1 VAACAFDKTINLFDF
16 FSGDLVAQVSGHS
29 EAITAVRF
37 SPDGRYLLSVGGDG
51 CIMIWSLANSLVSAM
66 QERLMELSS
75 SAKKRI
81 VKLEASNHEKE
92 TPKVMP
98 PPPPDQRVSTG
109 NDLPVPPPTQVPRA
123 STENVPAVTNGI
135 TIPTKG
141 DDIRSSDAS
150 AGRGKW
156 ASRIEQQG
164 GYELFGRKINSAAA
178 AERNKFTLEFTHG
191 VDISCIG
198 HVGDDDDESQML
210 MPDQDLASRPLIEE
224 DGDNNDM
231 DFENENEEGRNY
243 IAGDAGVIEG
253 QGSKN
258 NLLSDSLSS
267 EFFKDLKLS
276 DQAPSSADSP
286 NRESKANAG
295 NGTGVSPSKSSVPPS
310 RSPSHNTAD
319 ILKERKKSNFDLLDT
334 NSSVSSTSNSIIL
347 EEKRKTTSAAVAHM
361 KERLRSMGVL
371 GGTMSGRV
379 EILVPPIPPSSSS
392 ISTKEENIAAVR
404 ESKQEYERENT
415 PLKQEKQVTSNEPV
429 MKIEECVG
437 NDEED
442 SEDYGSLEQSMLS
455 EVSPAKYAPPSY
467 VEENVDGEE
476 EEAVELV
483 LPAVD
488 DADVSISAGGDDS
501 FFFEAELEVSIALPL
516 PGENADISAKVSD
529 FSDEEKRVRDLYLDQ
544 ELQLK
549 TKAAACKDIIR

>member
-1 VAACAFDKTINLFDF
+1 MAACAFDKTINLFDF

-75 SAKKRI
+75 SAKRRI
-81 VKLEASNHEKE
+81 AKLESASNHEKE

-98 PPPPDQRVSTG
+98 PTPPDQRVTTG
-109 NDLPVPPPTQVPRA
+109 NDLPVPPPSQVPRA
-123 STENVPAVTNGI
+123 STENIPAVTNGL
-135 TIPTKG
+135 TIPNKNDG
-141 DDIRSSDAS
+141 IRSSDAS

-191 VDISCIG
+191 VDISSIG
-198 HVGDDDDESQML
+198 LVGDDDDESQML

-224 DGDNNDM
+224 DEDNNDM

-243 IAGDAGVIEG
+243 IDGDAGAIED

-267 EFFKDLKLS
+267 QFFKDLNLS
-276 DQAPSSADSP
+276 EQARSSGDSP
-286 NRESKANAG
+286 SRKSKANAG
-295 NGTGVSPSKSSVPPS
+295 NESGLSHSKSSVSPS
-310 RSPSHNTAD
+310 RSPSLKSAD
-319 ILKERKKSNFDLLDT
+319 IRKERKKSNFDLFDT
-334 NSSVSSTSNSIIL
+334 NSSIISTSNSIIL

-371 GGTMSGRV
+371 GGTMSGRE

-392 ISTKEENIAAVR
+392 ISTKAENIAAVR
-404 ESKQEYERENT
+404 ESKQEYERENA
-415 PLKQEKQVTSNEPV
+415 PLKQEKQATPNASVI
-429 MKIEECVG
+429 KIEECVG

-442 SEDYGSLEQSMLS
+442 SEDYGSLEQSIIS
-455 EVSPAKYAPPSY
+455 EVSPAKYAPLSY
-467 VEENVDGEE
+467 VEDNVDGEE
-476 EEAVELV
+476 EAAIELV
-483 LPAVD
+483 PDVD
-488 DADVSISAGGDDS
+488 DADISLSAGGDDS

-516 PGENADISAKVSD
+516 PGEKVDISAKVSD
-529 FSDEEKRVRDLYLDQ
+529 FGDEGTRVRDLYLDQ

>member
-1 VAACAFDKTINLFDF
+1 MAGTFVAACAFDKTINLFDF

-75 SAKKRI
+75 SAKRRI
-81 VKLEASNHEKE
+81 VKLESATKHVDIEREVS
-92 TPKVMP
+92 KVMP
-98 PPPPDQRVSTG
+98 PPPPDQRVITS
-109 NDLPVPPPTQVPRA
+109 NELPVAPSIQLAHKVSSESITAVK
-123 STENVPAVTNGI
+123 SAVT
-135 TIPTKG
+135 TIPTNIG
-141 DDIRSSDAS
+141 SEDIRSSDTS

-164 GYELFGRKINSAAA
+164 GYELFGRKINGAAA

-191 VDISCIG
+191 VDISSITN
-198 HVGDDDDESQML
+198 VGDDDDESQML
-210 MPDQDLASRPLIEE
+210 MPDQDLVSRPLIEE

-243 IAGDAGVIEG
+243 IGAVGGIEDRG
-253 QGSKN
+253 TQKKF
-258 NLLSDSLSS
+258 LSDSLSS
-267 EFFKDLKLS
+267 QFFKDLKVTE
-276 DQAPSSADSP
+276 QAPSSGGSS
-286 NRESKANAG
+286 NVEKNAG
-295 NGTGVSPSKSSVPPS
+295 NYSPSKLSVSPS
-310 RSPSHNTAD
+310 RSPSRNTTD
-319 ILKERKKSNFDLLDT
+319 ILKERKKSHNDLLDT
-334 NSSVSSTSNSIIL
+334 NLSLNSNSIIL

-371 GGTMSGRV
+371 GGTLSGRE
-379 EILVPPIPPSSSS
+379 EILVPPIPPPSSNS
-392 ISTKEENIAAVR
+392 KAVDIAAVR
-404 ESKQEYERENT
+404 ESKEEYERENSR
-415 PLKQEKQVTSNEPV
+415 EKPV
-429 MKIEECVG
+429 ILIEAGIITEEGIG

-455 EVSPAKYAPPSY
+455 EVSAIKCATRSNEEDKNV
-467 VEENVDGEE
+467 VEEEVIQVAPSD
-476 EEAVELV
+476 VEY
-483 LPAVD
+483 
-488 DADVSISAGGDDS
+488 ADVSSSAVGDDS
-501 FFFEAELEVSIALPL
+501 FFFEAELEVSVNLPR
-516 PGENADISAKVSD
+516 EKADVTAKLSD
-529 FSDEEKRVRDLYLDQ
+529 FNEEERRVRDLYLDQ